1 MILNVCN
8 ISHIC
13 VSFFWIPLETLCQ
26 VALSTFVTI
35 INSNYQRDSRC
46 AQLAAVYSQQGRT
59 FSQTTLDNCFNITCT
74 GALETITGVVTRFF
88 FVACLIFY
96 FTLRLKSSQHLSSDE
111 FQRSVETQ
119 RGERGKIGSAP
130 QRWSQ
135 FQSEQKVMRVWERDW
150 YGKAR
155 QNSLHCF
162 KKKKKIQFIKSEEV
176 NYS

>member
-1 MILNVCN
+1 MILSVCN

-59 FSQTTLDNCFNITCT
+59 FPQTTLDNCFNITCK

-88 FVACLIFY
+88 FCCCLFDFLFY
-96 FTLRLKSSQHLSSDE
+96 LEAEVFPALELRRVSEKCRNTAGEKSKDRVSTAKMKSVSVGTESDE
-111 FQRSVETQ
+111 SMR
-119 RGERGKIGSAP
+119 ERLI
-130 QRWSQ
+130 W
-135 FQSEQKVMRVWERDW
+135 
-150 YGKAR
+150 
-155 QNSLHCF
+155 
-162 KKKKKIQFIKSEEV
+162 
-176 NYS
+176 